1 VAGFT
6 TRPNYGGDTGHRRLA
21 IASGARGERIEMNKI
36 RFSRREFLQATA
48 RAAGATVAA
57 RTIFLD
63 SEPLHAS
70 AQPIPP
76 SDRVRF
82 GIVGVGMEGTNL
94 LSTAIQLPGAEC
106 AAACDLY
113 DGRR

>member
-1 VAGFT
+1 
-6 TRPNYGGDTGHRRLA
+6 
-21 IASGARGERIEMNKI
+21 MNKI

-57 RTIFLD
+57 RIIFLD